1 MSEVYPSPGTYLLT
15 MAIPGIL
22 PTHLS
27 SVNQRSVKQERVKI
41 ATLLADCEVCSVV
54 MEPIIKCTETVI

>member
-22 PTHLS
+22 PTHSL
-27 SVNQRSVKQERVKI
+27 NQRSVKQDLVKI
-41 ATLLADCEVCSVV
+41 VTLLTGWMVCRFVV
-54 MEPIIKCTETVI
+54 L

>member
-27 SVNQRSVKQERVKI
+27 SVNQRSVKEERGKI
-41 ATLLADCEVCSVV
+41 ATLLADW
-54 MEPIIKCTETVI
+54 ETVVVL